1 MPLKTKKKSK
11 KIYVFSGRRL
21 SVVLL
26 SMSSGSWWSFLS
38 MSSGGWW
45 SSLFMSSGGGW
56 WSSISM
62 SSGGAVFLCLVSS
75 GSIGGPFFLG
85 QSLVVVSIPFSLF
98 LLRFLVVSCPFFLF
112 LPSVVVGGKY
122 SLSFFLSSLV
132 FYQLVVVVVSIPF
145 SFLWLFLLPFLC
157 LRSSRWC
164 WSAILS
170 LLSCSKCWWSL
181 EFPTFLYF
189 VPVGGE

>member
-1 MPLKTKKKSK
+1 
-11 KIYVFSGRRL
+11 
-21 SVVLL
+21 
-26 SMSSGSWWSFLS
+26 MSSAVVGCRWSF
-38 MSSGGWW
+38 
-45 SSLFMSSGGGW
+45 
-56 WSSISM
+56 
-62 SSGGAVFLCLVSS
+62 FLCQVVV
-75 GSIGGPFFLG
+75 GGPFFLCQVVVG
-85 QSLVVVSIPFSLF
+85 GPLFLCQVVVGGPLFLCRVVVVGGPLFLCRVAVLSFFVLCQVVVFGGPIFLCQSLVVVSIPFSLF

-132 FYQLVVVVVSIPF
+132 FYQLVVVVVVSISF
-145 SFLWLFLLPFLC
+145 SLLWLFLLPFLC